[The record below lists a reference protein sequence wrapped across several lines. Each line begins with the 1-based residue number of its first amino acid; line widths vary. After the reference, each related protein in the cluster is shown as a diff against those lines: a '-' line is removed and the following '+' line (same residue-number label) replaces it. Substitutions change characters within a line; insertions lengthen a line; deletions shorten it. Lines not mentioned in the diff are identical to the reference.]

1 MLLSQSLTN
10 RISSFFL
17 LLPPSFFLFYKA
29 MLHTFSFHAAK
40 HLKKVLPTGL
50 LVLSFAT
57 AALAQGGL
65 NAGKQGIQDATT
77 AITGYFDPATL
88 LIYAIAAVAGLIGG
102 FKVFSKWQSGDQ
114 DTQKSAMGWFGS
126 CIFLAVV
133 ATVLRAFFL

>member
-1 MLLSQSLTN
+1 MFTNLTRRATKRTTNHLLN
-10 RISSFFL
+10 
-17 LLPPSFFLFYKA
+17 
-29 MLHTFSFHAAK
+29 
-40 HLKKVLPTGL
+40 
-50 LVLSFAT
+50 T
-57 AALAQGGL
+57 AALVLASATLAQAQGGL

>member
-1 MLLSQSLTN
+1 MLY
-10 RISSFFL
+10 
-17 LLPPSFFLFYKA
+17 LF
-29 MLHTFSFHAAK
+29 TPRAAK
-40 HLKKVLPTGL
+40 RPTNIISTGL
-50 LVLSFAT
+50 LVLGSAT
-57 AALAQGGL
+57 TALAQGGL

-77 AITGYFDPATL
+77 AIAGYFDPATL

>member
-1 MLLSQSLTN
+1 MFHNLTP
-10 RISSFFL
+10 R
-17 LLPPSFFLFYKA
+17 
-29 MLHTFSFHAAK
+29 AAK
-40 HLKKVLPTGL
+40 RMTKALNTGL
-50 LVLSFAT
+50 LVLGSAT

-102 FKVFSKWQSGDQ
+102 FKVFSK
-114 DTQKSAMGWFGS
+114 SAMGWFGS